1 MEKFGI
7 EKLKATTALIIIF
20 IREGEQVLADSKVSF
35 WEVLG
40 LAPELKSI
48 PEIFNNLASV
58 KEELRDLSTAEVLEF
73 QSFLVEKLDFTSE
86 MTVYHLQGLLSQA
99 VKAYTSFVEF
109 RTHLAAVMKPVTT
122 SRGIYFAPPTPPA
135 KSKSKPKP
143 KPKPEEEEEIDED
156 EDLDSI

>member
-7 EKLKATTALIIIF
+7 EKLKAITALIIVF
-20 IREGEQVLADSKVSF
+20 IREVEQVLADSKVSF

-48 PEIFNNLASV
+48 PQIFDNLASV

-122 SRGIYFAPPTPPA
+122 SRSIAPAPPA

-143 KPKPEEEEEIDED
+143 KPKPEEEEEEEIDED
-156 EDLDSI
+156 EDLDII